1 MTPETKS
8 AELSLLNTVGCKV
21 VEWYAAYFHREAHY
35 WFTKY
40 LKPGYRH
47 VELTRPLYYGPGLED
62 VVWLQLLPTFETLD
76 VDLCTDPRPP
86 WVRFPSVT
94 VQKVT
99 AVRPLLAV
107 RSWFDVGPPTCV
119 EVAKA
124 ALGINA
130 FWVRTP
136 WQLFQYI
143 QKHNGVIISG
153 RRR

>member
-1 MTPETKS
+1 MEIKS
-8 AELSLLNTVGCKV
+8 AELSLLDTAGCKV
-21 VEWYAAYFHREAHY
+21 REWYVAYFHREAYY

-40 LKPGYRH
+40 LKPGFRH
-47 VELTRPLYYGPGLED
+47 VELVRPWQYGPKPTD
-62 VVWLQLLPTFETLD
+62 VLWLQLFPTFETLD

-86 WVRFPSVT
+86 WVRFPSVM

-99 AVRPLLAV
+99 TVRPLNSV
-107 RSWFDVGPPTCV
+107 RSWFDIGPPSCV

-136 WQLFQYI
+136 WQLFKYI
-143 QKHNGVIISG
+143 QKRNGVICSG
-153 RRR
+153 RRER